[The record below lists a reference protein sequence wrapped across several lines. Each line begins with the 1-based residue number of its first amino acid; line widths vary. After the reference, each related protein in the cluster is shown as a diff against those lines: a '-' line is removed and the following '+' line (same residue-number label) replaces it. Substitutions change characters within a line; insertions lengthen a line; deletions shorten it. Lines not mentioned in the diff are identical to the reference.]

1 MTPQHLR
8 NGPATAAAQR
18 LPCEN
23 HRNTLAWCLYDGAP
37 HPVPTANMS
46 TTLSPPATP
55 YAKLGG
61 APALRQLTHRFYEL
75 MDELPEAWAI
85 RQMHPESL
93 EGSAESLFQFLSGW
107 LGGPPLFMQNRG
119 HPRLRMRHAPYTIS
133 GQARDEWLLC
143 MRMALAE
150 QVADEPFRDALVMAF
165 EQMAQ
170 HLINDD
176 GSHSCGHGSQLT

>member
-1 MTPQHLR
+1 M
-8 NGPATAAAQR
+8 NAIA
-18 LPCEN
+18 E
-23 HRNTLAWCLYDGAP
+23 AP
-37 HPVPTANMS
+37 PTATPGHAAPAGLPS
-46 TTLSPPATP
+46 TTATPTSPATP

-176 GSHSCGHGSQLT
+176 GSHSCSHGEHGHNHGPA